1 MNIRNLEKGYFLVQT
16 LVFASIAVFV
26 MSSIIS
32 FANTSLNAGRIGIVR
47 EKAFQIAEAGVEY
60 YRWHLAHAPTDY
72 TDGTGGAGPYVH
84 NFYDKDGVL
93 AGTFSLE
100 ITPPPLGST
109 LVKIESTGVSV
120 EDPNISR
127 TIVAELAIPSFAKFA
142 VVTASHMRFG
152 EGTEI
157 FGPVH
162 SNGGIR
168 MDGIAHNVVTSALSE
183 YDDPDHSGGNEFGVH
198 THVNIPPSTGINNSF
213 RPLEAPPNTVPAR
226 PDVFVAGRN
235 MPVPAVDF
243 AGITLDL
250 STMRSDAQA
259 NGAYFASSGAQ
270 GYRIV
275 FRTND
280 TFDIYR
286 VTSLLSAPYSC
297 NNLAGQSG
305 WGTWST
311 NNVVLLGNFTMPAN
325 GIIFVEDHVWVEGQV
340 DGSRVTVASARF
352 PDNPSTRTS
361 ITVNNDLLYTNYD
374 GSDVISLIAQNNI
387 NAGMASA
394 DTLRID
400 AALVAQNG
408 RVGRYY
414 YENDCSPYDDRSSIT
429 LYGMIASALRYG
441 FAYTDDSGYA
451 IRNIIYDAHLLYGP
465 PPSFPLTTDEY
476 QIISWKEVVN

>member
-100 ITPPPLGST
+100 ISPPPLGST

-183 YDDPDHSGGNEFGVH
+183 YDDPDHSGGNEYPTF
-198 THVNIPPSTGINNSF
+198 
-213 RPLEAPPNTVPAR
+213 
-226 PDVFVAGRN
+226 
-235 MPVPAVDF
+235 
-243 AGITLDL
+243 
-250 STMRSDAQA
+250 
-259 NGAYFASSGAQ
+259 NG
-270 GYRIV
+270 
-275 FRTND
+275 D
-280 TFDIYR
+280 
-286 VTSLLSAPYSC
+286 
-297 NNLAGQSG
+297 
-305 WGTWST
+305 
-311 NNVVLLGNFTMPAN
+311 
-325 GIIFVEDHVWVEGQV
+325 
-340 DGSRVTVASARF
+340 
-352 PDNPSTRTS
+352 
-361 ITVNNDLLYTNYD
+361 
-374 GSDVISLIAQNNI
+374 
-387 NAGMASA
+387 
-394 DTLRID
+394 
-400 AALVAQNG
+400 
-408 RVGRYY
+408 
-414 YENDCSPYDDRSSIT
+414 
-429 LYGMIASALRYG
+429 
-441 FAYTDDSGYA
+441 
-451 IRNIIYDAHLLYGP
+451 
-465 PPSFPLTTDEY
+465 
-476 QIISWKEVVN
+476 K